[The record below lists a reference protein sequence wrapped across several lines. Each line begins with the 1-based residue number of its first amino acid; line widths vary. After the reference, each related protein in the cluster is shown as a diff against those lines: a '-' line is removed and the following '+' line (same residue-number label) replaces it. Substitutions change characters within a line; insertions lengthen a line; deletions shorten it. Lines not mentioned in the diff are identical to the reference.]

1 MRVII
6 YGRTDNA
13 RGIID
18 DHHYS
23 VVHGT
28 GDLVDLYTVSVRIG
42 IILGFGSGYQPVAG
56 FNWGARR
63 YDRVRASYSFAWKF
77 AVFGS
82 AAMGLFLAVFAV
94 PLIQLFSKADPEMQ
108 RIGALCIRLQCL
120 ALPAH
125 AWVAMVNMFCGGL
138 GFAGWAII
146 LATARQGSCFL
157 PILFPLA
164 WLFAGN
170 GIASVQAAADLLTLI
185 PGTIIIRLALKRVS
199 RAEREWQEELPE
211 KK

>member
-1 MRVII
+1 MFPF
-6 YGRTDNA
+6 
-13 RGIID
+13 
-18 DHHYS
+18 
-23 VVHGT
+23 
-28 GDLVDLYTVSVRIG
+28 G

-56 FNWGARR
+56 FNWGAGR
-63 YDRVRASYSFAWKF
+63 YDRVRESYRFAWKF

-82 AAMGLFLAVFAV
+82 VVMAVLLALFAV
-94 PLIQLFSKADPEMQ
+94 PLIHLFSKADPEMQ

-125 AWVAMVNMFCGGL
+125 AWVAMVNMLCGAL

-157 PILFPLA
+157 PIVYPMA
-164 WLFAGN
+164 WLFGGN

-185 PGTIIIRLALKRVS
+185 PGTIIIRLALKRITA
-199 RAEREWQEELPE
+199 AEQGKETVRL
-211 KK
+211 